1 MSAIRQQRDRLGM
14 RRADRLFQIIQILR
28 RSRRPVTARALAQEL
43 EISVRTLYRDVAD
56 LMAQRV
62 PIRGE
67 AGVGYVLDDGFD
79 MPPLMLT
86 ADEVEAVLLG
96 AQWVAARGDPDLTR
110 AAQDLVAKIAQV
122 IPEGLRPFVGSSPLT
137 ASPRPDAVADA
148 LNMTQL
154 RAALRE
160 ERKVILDYRDEQGA
174 VTRRIIWPV
183 TVAYLDTVRLIGA
196 WCELRQAF
204 RSFRT
209 DRVVAAD
216 FTSERYSRPRRQL
229 WAEWRKA
236 HYSWTENPPPARK
249 V

>member
-1 MSAIRQQRDRLGM
+1 MPENPAMSVLRVAGSGEVGGVPFGAFAHLLPEDRRGADVRLEPPGLLDTVRD
-14 RRADRLFQIIQILR
+14 
-28 RSRRPVTARALAQEL
+28 
-43 EISVRTLYRDVAD
+43 
-56 LMAQRV
+56 
-62 PIRGE
+62 
-67 AGVGYVLDDGFD
+67 
-79 MPPLMLT
+79 
-86 ADEVEAVLLG
+86 
-96 AQWVAARGDPDLTR
+96 
-110 AAQDLVAKIAQV
+110 
-122 IPEGLRPFVGSSPLT
+122 
-137 ASPRPDAVADA
+137 
-148 LNMTQL
+148 L

-174 VTRRIIWPV
+174 VTRRTIWPV

-216 FTSERYSRPRRQL
+216 FTSDRYSRPRRQL

-236 HYSWTENPPPARK
+236 HYSWTENPPPAQK